1 MDGNRRFFINLKNRQ
16 HWKNTPERRG
26 TLNPLS
32 LESSSSNHGI
42 WAAVEGCT
50 RESPECEG
58 ADCGRICEVEEDHGD
73 VQEDLDEELVE
84 NVGRLRESL
93 RDKQNWGLFRGSH
106 HGEGSCGLGLGLHL
120 DFQV

>member
-1 MDGNRRFFINLKNRQ
+1 M
-16 HWKNTPERRG
+16 
-26 TLNPLS
+26 
-32 LESSSSNHGI
+32 
-42 WAAVEGCT
+42 
-50 RESPECEG
+50 
-58 ADCGRICEVEEDHGD
+58 DCGRICDVEEEHGD

-106 HGEGSCGLGLGLHL
+106 HGEGSCGLGLHL